1 MLVFTFFCAS
11 GILYNLPFQCR
22 VQIKSKRELRRWYP
36 LGCFW
41 ASENWE
47 DALLFEIILY
57 IFLPLGII
65 FWESITTTS
74 VLVIFPSPHAV
85 TLTLSVLTKYGSGKL
100 YFSGQASNHW
110 SSKLII
116 IEANRRKAQEQRR
129 LQMQTSVIIETDH
142 ESSVPSSK
150 TMSLLYV
157 SNGSEIQYLYPLL
170 LRFGAMS
177 INQFFIVVH
186 YHLAEDWVLLST
198 IKALQNDGVAILI
211 NLFGGRTYET
221 PCFSPSL
228 LLLTWW

>member
-65 FWESITTTS
+65 FWESIATTS

-157 SNGSEIQYLYPLL
+157 SNGSEIQCLCPLL

-177 INQFFIVVH
+177 IYQFFIVVH
-186 YHLAEDWVLLST
+186 
-198 IKALQNDGVAILI
+198 
-211 NLFGGRTYET
+211 
-221 PCFSPSL
+221 
-228 LLLTWW
+228 